1 MSINGSG
8 EIVEGDSVTLSCSS
22 DSNPPALNFSW
33 FKENQSS
40 AVGSDRVS
48 SSPAL
53 TPVTVDAT
61 IVRLRIN
68 MDLRDQRLF
77 PSLLKV
83 FYITDTL

>member
-1 MSINGSG
+1 M
-8 EIVEGDSVTLSCSS
+8 TLNCSS

-40 AVGSDRVS
+40 AVDLDRVS

-77 PSLLKV
+77 QSLLKV
-83 FYITDTL
+83 FTIKQTLMCSSC